1 MLWSHSG
8 RVHWFCNPEAK
19 AQRESESHP
28 QLQILKLTT
37 EVTLMEK
44 TVEMLQARI
53 NILEQ
58 RDPVVNKNIVNKLK
72 RQIRKLEGR

>member
-1 MLWSHSG
+1 
-8 RVHWFCNPEAK
+8 
-19 AQRESESHP
+19 
-28 QLQILKLTT
+28 
-37 EVTLMEK
+37 MEK